1 MEQANAEQMLS
12 CCSMQR
18 HVLHAGV
25 AFAIEMTLAVGL
37 ADIACYVTQDE
48 LPPAFG
54 SASSNHIE
62 FKEDLWLERA
72 NNFRELVEPFDIAN
86 YYRLELDRR
95 SGHYLIDNNRV
106 DMYVRLEKMW
116 RQHLR
121 KRTSRPATSISSVVW
136 AKAMEGVRDA
146 PEIAVF
152 PGTLVEPLPV
162 AVLPPGTLPLG
173 HKDL

>member
-1 MEQANAEQMLS
+1 MLLFGCVHQDVLYGGAAYAMKVTLTPIIANVG
-12 CCSMQR
+12 CC
-18 HVLHAGV
+18 
-25 AFAIEMTLAVGL
+25 I
-37 ADIACYVTQDE
+37 TQDG

-54 SASSNHIE
+54 SANTDHIE
-62 FKEDLWLERA
+62 FNDDLWLERA

-86 YYRLELDRR
+86 YYRLGLDRQ
-95 SGHYLIDNNRV
+95 SGHYLSDNNRV

-121 KRTSRPATSISSVVW
+121 SRISRPATFISSVVW

-152 PGTLVEPLPV
+152 PGTPVEPLPA
-162 AVLPPGTLPLG
+162 AVLPSGTLPLG
-173 HKDL
+173 HKDLSKFTRPT